1 MDARRRDEGKLTCV
15 RGIIVPWSWDRAGA
29 VVEVVIDTEE
39 EQRYVPVP
47 VEKNRELA
55 AHVRCFVEIE
65 GIIEH
70 RHNERPCLDVREY
83 RITRKP
89 GELSDDG
96 TGNKGAES
104 S

>member
-1 MDARRRDEGKLTCV
+1 M
-15 RGIIVPWSWDRAGA
+15 RGIIVPRSWDRAGT

-47 VEKNRELA
+47 VEKNRELTT
-55 AHVRCFVEIE
+55 HVRCFVEIE

-70 RHNERPCLDVREY
+70 RHDEGLCLDVRKY

-96 TGNKGAES
+96 TGNKGAKS